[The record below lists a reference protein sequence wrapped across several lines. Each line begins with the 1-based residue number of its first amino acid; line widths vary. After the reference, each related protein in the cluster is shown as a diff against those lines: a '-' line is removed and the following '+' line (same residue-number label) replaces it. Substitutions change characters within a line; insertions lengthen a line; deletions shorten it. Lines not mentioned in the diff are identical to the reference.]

1 MGAFRVPGYSQGGE
15 KCFWMLSALEL
26 FQNDVSGILLDV
38 LESKGFSIFQSKPG
52 FLVNNQVF

>member
-15 KCFWMLSALEL
+15 KCFGMLSALEL
-26 FQNDVSGILLDV
+26 FEKNVSGLVLDV
-38 LESKGFSIFQSKPG
+38 LESKGFSVFQKKPG